1 MEHLRTGIRRVQ
13 SSERNSAVRWT
24 PHRGGSPYTKTTA
37 VLSMCIPKQQHMDKS
52 LAEVKWGTEEKLAS
66 LGLKQNHR
74 EVIKQKQKQKKT
86 QKNKNISESMNTH
99 TKIYG
104 LLTIPILHTILI
116 PRKKEKEKTTRLI
129 TTQSKCLQP
138 KTSKDFSWNHF

>member
-1 MEHLRTGIRRVQ
+1 
-13 SSERNSAVRWT
+13 
-24 PHRGGSPYTKTTA
+24 
-37 VLSMCIPKQQHMDKS
+37 MCIPKQQHMDES

-74 EVIKQKQKQKKT
+74 EVIKQKQKKQNQNQNKTKKKT
-86 QKNKNISESMNTH
+86 PKNKNVSESMSTH